1 MAYPY
6 GTQGAPAVGNGLGG
20 LPRRAAAAAATS
32 NGRMRLEYADI
43 NFNTLGMPSP
53 DVSASYFAGPPL
65 IVGSTLY
72 WNYAFNPGGTW
83 AHYLFK
89 ATVDKNAL
97 TISNPTST
105 YIDSNS
111 SPFVGTFGMN
121 SAQVKT
127 ILVGTDQVLATVGYS
142 HACRLYDFAARTITN
157 YTLKTSGTYSNGGSW
172 ASLLSDNLNSCE
184 RVVLSEDGSTIYW
197 AGIDSNYKPHIQAI
211 DRATNTLIK
220 ATAAANALSYSQNSA
235 SILIK
240 TAFGFISIHGSR
252 TSGLWAGR
260 ISTWSNNIDAIAQSS
275 EYTLSAVVGTEHP
288 GLLGAYYDPSTGGL
302 MMFHQENSIIGMV
315 SAIVDSTGAI
325 SFAGGGFTMPNT
337 VRTNQ
342 TTTYVQLTENFYNL
356 PANSGGSNSY
366 PIPVSRFGSCLA
378 RLEYGEVQS
387 SGQLYLPRD
396 VLVESSVAV
405 GSYTAAGSANWA
417 PTIRGII
424 PEVKGSTASICDFG
438 DIAIRAQPY
447 NGNPG
452 YFRLFKRAYA

>member
-6 GTQGAPAVGNGLGG
+6 GTQGAPVVGNGLGG
-20 LPRRAAAAAATS
+20 LPRRAVAAAATS

-197 AGIDSNYKPHIQAI
+197 AGIDSNYKPQIQSIA
-211 DRATNTLIK
+211 RATNTLIK
-220 ATAAANALSYSQNSA
+220 ATGATGSLSYPSNSV
-235 SILIK
+235 SLLIK
-240 TAFGFISIHGSR
+240 TVFGFISIHGSR
-252 TSGLWAGR
+252 SAGRWTGR
-260 ISTWSNNIDAIAQSS
+260 ISTWSNGLDEIAQSA
-275 EYTLSAVVGTEHP
+275 EYTLDAVVGTEHA
-288 GLLGAYYDPSTGGL
+288 GLVGAHYDASTGGL
-302 MMFHQENSIIGMV
+302 ILFHQESSVIGMV
-315 SAIVDSTGAI
+315 SAIVDAAGAI
-325 SFAGGGFTMPNT
+325 SFAAGMWTMPNS
-337 VRTNQ
+337 VRANQ
-342 TTTYVQLTENFYNL
+342 SSVYVQLNENWYNL
-356 PANSGGSNSY
+356 PGNSGGGNSY
-366 PIPVSRFGSCLA
+366 PIPVSRFGSYLA

-452 YFRLFKRAYA
+452 YFRLFKRAYS